1 MSGRRYGAGVRGGS
15 SVSGI
20 FISYRREDSAAPT
33 RRLYEL
39 LCARFGPTSV
49 FIDVETIEIG
59 ADFTEVIDT
68 KVRFCDGLV
77 AVIGKAWLTTG
88 DAAGHRRL
96 DDPTDWVR
104 LEIAAAL
111 GRGIKIIPV
120 LVDGAPMPTARDLP
134 GPLVPLARH
143 QALDLRSARF
153 EEDAGRLG
161 AALERLGAGRNA
173 VSWLSLITRRE
184 RALDPLDLHTREVLG
199 RALRFLLYMVV
210 AGELM
215 RIPAAAREGQQYW
228 LPAYLVSYAVSNYIE
243 WLAAAVL
250 LHVAM
255 RLAGGTATIQ
265 ASVAAACFLSAF
277 LPVIG
282 LSQIPVWGLG
292 ISVMQGTPDLT
303 WTPGQAL
310 EQAKRFVDGL
320 GIFGTVRVAVSFAAA
335 TALWGLLLTAI
346 FRALRALHRLGW
358 GRALLAFAGGW
369 LAYMAFL
376 VFFYAPLAG
385 MVYQAFGLPRP
396 R

>member
-1 MSGRRYGAGVRGGS
+1 M
-15 SVSGI
+15 SGI
-20 FISYRREDSAAPT
+20 FISYRRDDSAAPA
-33 RRLYEL
+33 RRLYEF
-39 LCARFGPTSV
+39 LCARFGPASV

-59 ADFTEVIDT
+59 ADFAEVIDT

-77 AVIGKAWLTTG
+77 AVIGKAWLTAV

-104 LEIAAAL
+104 LELAAAL

-120 LVDGAPMPTARDLP
+120 LVDGAAMPAARELP
-134 GPLVPLARH
+134 APLVPLARH

-153 EEDAGRLG
+153 DDDAGRLG

-173 VSWLSLITRRE
+173 VSWLSVITRRE
-184 RALDPLDLHTREVLG
+184 RALDPLDLHTREVLW

-210 AGELM
+210 AGEIM

-228 LPAYLVSYAVSNYIE
+228 LPGYLISYAASNYIE

-250 LHVAM
+250 LHFAM

-277 LPVIG
+277 LPLIG
-282 LSQIPVWGLG
+282 LSQIPVWSLG
-292 ISVMQGTPDLT
+292 ISVMQGAPDLT
-303 WTPGQAL
+303 WTPAQAL
-310 EQAKRFVDGL
+310 EQTRRFVGDL
-320 GIFGTVRVAVSFAAA
+320 GAFGTARVVVSFAAA
-335 TALWGLLLTAI
+335 TILWGLLVTAL
-346 FRALRALHRLGW
+346 FGALRSLHRLGW
-358 GRALLAFAGGW
+358 ARALLAFAGGW
-369 LAYMAFL
+369 VAYVVFL